1 MSQRRGAGPM
11 GVMSKQQQQQLEAD
25 EMMELRRGPW
35 TLEEDNL
42 LMNYIAC
49 HGEGRWNLLARC
61 SGLKRTGKSC
71 RLRWLNYLKPD
82 IKRGNLTPEEQLL
95 ILELH
100 SKWGNRWS
108 RIAQHLPGRTD
119 NEIKNYWRTRVQ
131 KQARQ
136 LKVDANSTV
145 FRDAVRC
152 YWMPRLLE
160 KMASTTVHQAAASA
174 ADPPPPPPLHHHL
187 AAMAASSSSPFDTHL
202 QHADTCGGGGGVPP
216 NVYHHHVQVHPIDP
230 SPSTSTSAGSTA
242 ALPPVPCFSELRWDQ
257 LQSSGEL
264 DGAAGVFDSALGSL
278 GLDGLDLGSPAEY
291 YSDSTLL
298 DYLNSS
304 CTGSAMMTMMTA
316 SGHGGGY
323 NYCGGAMDGDHHGG
337 STWRADE
344 LCQAAR
350 KLGEWGGGI

>member
-1 MSQRRGAGPM
+1 MSQRRAAGSLGGLGAAAA
-11 GVMSKQQQQQLEAD
+11 VMSKQQQEA
-25 EMMELRRGPW
+25 EEMELRRGPW

-145 FRDAVRC
+145 FRDAHHAETC
-152 YWMPRLLE
+152 NI
-160 KMASTTVHQAAASA
+160 
-174 ADPPPPPPLHHHL
+174 PPTE
-187 AAMAASSSSPFDTHL
+187 AGNM
-202 QHADTCGGGGGVPP
+202 
-216 NVYHHHVQVHPIDP
+216 YHHHYPIDP
-230 SPSTSTSAGSTA
+230 SPSTSTSAGSTAA

-264 DGAAGVFDSALGSL
+264 DGATGAFDSALGI
-278 GLDGLDLGSPAEY
+278 DGLDLGPAEY
-291 YSDSTLL
+291 YYDSTLL

-304 CTGSAMMTMMTA
+304 CTGSAMMTMM
-316 SGHGGGY
+316 SGGHGGSY
-323 NYCGGAMDGDHHGG
+323 NYCGGGAMDGDHGPT
-337 STWRADE
+337 TWRADE
-344 LCQAAR
+344 LCQAAAR
-350 KLGEWGGGI
+350 KLGET